1 MAVPAAASGHTKR
14 SRRLAGAKLSSRRS
28 PQRVADASRKC
39 RWGPSSRHLCSLSRR
54 GSSLPARRRHCYSL
68 TPGHRGQ
75 LRSTRLLPERAR
87 FLPDRSEVPAPS
99 VLTESQQT
107 SCGANRWQGLPCPR
121 PGSPPSGTPSADP
134 ENKAQRSAQVGEQDP
149 ADRPLP
155 ELTLCTMGPSSSP
168 AVASKGARAPSLF
181 LRLFASRFACYLH
194 IWSEL
199 PFLFPPC
206 TFFFHPNTTGPL
218 RGPAAQK
225 HQAVTF
231 FFLLPLT
238 EQRVSELGCLAQPA
252 SLLLFCVQWG
262 G

>member
-1 MAVPAAASGHTKR
+1 VRCQPLARFALPASGFASFRNTFGR
-14 SRRLAGAKLSSRRS
+14 SGEQGPALGSGRRARPRRS
-28 PQRVADASRKC
+28 ATSGRNSAPFAQPR
-39 RWGPSSRHLCSLSRR
+39 P
-54 GSSLPARRRHCYSL
+54 
-68 TPGHRGQ
+68 
-75 LRSTRLLPERAR
+75 RAR
-87 FLPDRSEVPAPS
+87 LFPLQLDPAP
-99 VLTESQQT
+99 E
-107 SCGANRWQGLPCPR
+107 G
-121 PGSPPSGTPSADP
+121 
-134 ENKAQRSAQVGEQDP
+134 GEE
-149 ADRPLP
+149 P

>member
-149 ADRPLP
+149 ADRPLQ
-155 ELTLCTMGPSSSP
+155 EGTRLLSLSRGLALGYFRCSSTP
-168 AVASKGARAPSLF
+168 
-181 LRLFASRFACYLH
+181 
-194 IWSEL
+194 
-199 PFLFPPC
+199 
-206 TFFFHPNTTGPL
+206 PL
-218 RGPAAQK
+218 R
-225 HQAVTF
+225 AV
-231 FFLLPLT
+231 
-238 EQRVSELGCLAQPA
+238 RSRN
-252 SLLLFCVQWG
+252 
-262 G
+262 